1 MGQHT
6 IVFQKPPKIVSS
18 YTVVGPKESE
28 GPLAEEFHLRL
39 ADDKFGENTF
49 EKAERKM
56 LEYAIDHAITAAGR
70 NYENIDAI
78 ISGDL
83 LNQIVSASF
92 AARAFSIPFIGLYS
106 ACSTMSQ
113 SLAIGATLLSGEFMN
128 CVVCGTGSHFAS
140 AERQYRFPLE
150 LGCSRP
156 PCAQWTVTGAG
167 ACVLSLEGEGPKITM
182 ATFGKVIDYGVTDAN
197 NMGAAMAP
205 AAADTLYR
213 HFAETKRTADDYDM
227 IVTGDLGAYGSK
239 LMNKLMKD
247 KGYPIDTKHYDCGEM
262 IYYRDED
269 SYQGGSGAGCSA
281 VTLCS
286 HLYRLLSTKRM
297 RIVFMATGAL
307 LSTITTQQ
315 GESVP
320 AVSHLV
326 VIESE
331 GKK

>member
-281 VTLCS
+281 VTFCS
-286 HLYRLLSTKRM
+286 YLYRLLSTKRM